1 MNPSLVCARQQES
14 FEQLPLL
21 EDDPVEGREV
31 LVEDELVNLR
41 EESLLLL
48 AVEDVLQTDTA
59 AVGQLLTS

>member
-14 FEQLPLL
+14 LEQLALL
-21 EDDPVEGREV
+21 EDDPVEDGEV

-59 AVGQLLTS
+59 AVGQL